1 MLKAFGAVAVGFVVW
16 VLANVVVSL
25 LSAFVW
31 GHDPDSGFSIAFAA
45 WCGSTIAFVVAP
57 LLSEHIAPALAHRT
71 FLIALA
77 VVVVLWAASALLG
90 ASDAGLR
97 MAGLAGHILAAA
109 IAIWQAKPAQVVA
122 G

>member
-1 MLKAFGAVAVGFVVW
+1 MLRPFGSVAVGFVVW
-16 VLANVVVSL
+16 VLANVAVSL

-45 WCGSTIAFVVAP
+45 WIGSTIAFIVAP
-57 LLSEHIAPALAHRT
+57 IAREQIAPALAPRT
-71 FLIALA
+71 FLMALA
-77 VVVVLWAASALLG
+77 VVVVLWAASALPG

-97 MAGLAGHILAAA
+97 IAGLAGHILAAA
-109 IAIWQAKPAQVVA
+109 IAIWQAKPAQAVA